1 MPDSI
6 YFENTRYTI
15 NNEKEK
21 VNGVIFVRAN
31 QIISEQARLM
41 LYSRQNTLCTLT
53 EQFLKIF

>member
-53 EQFLKIF
+53 EQF